1 MDASLFDMKGC
12 LIDMHRTRIWRW
24 RIALTAFL
32 LLLAAGGFMLFRTSP
47 LAEQETVDT
56 QVSSIAI
63 FALKGCGGCSKALG
77 VMEQM
82 EATSRDYRYQYFS
95 ISEDTEAVNRYG
107 ITEHPTILFL
117 NAQEE
122 ELGRLTEDIS
132 SDRILREL
140 EDIAANGARPPE
152 GATLSAIPG
161 TMPSVTLHAYDPHS
175 GLFTPVSQYVQTDTS
190 VRYPKVSAMTMLTQL
205 SDLLPPE
212 LESAIPAGVSFAEIR
227 TEHGVTVVELSP
239 SFRAFTG
246 SKEGERAEEAIAL
259 TLQTFEGVNG
269 VQVVSG
275 AYRSDILY
283 AEALA
288 GRSDGKTEYLLHPD
302 TPLPHMSSVKEY
314 NAAILHAGHLAFMPC
329 FCGCG
334 DAGHSSNLNCYYA
347 QEEDGRLTPTTHAKF
362 CQTCLDV
369 TNMYLGGRQQGL
381 SLKEIRQSVDRA
393 YEGIKPTDTPMPMN
407 E

>member
-1 MDASLFDMKGC
+1 M
-12 LIDMHRTRIWRW
+12 
-24 RIALTAFL
+24 ALTTFL
-32 LLLAAGGFMLFRTSP
+32 ILLAAGGFMLFKTSP
-47 LAEQETVDT
+47 LAKQGTGDT
-56 QVSSIAI
+56 QVSSITI
-63 FALKGCGGCSKALG
+63 FALKGCGGCSKAMG

-82 EATSRDYRYQYFS
+82 EAASPAYRYQYFS

-107 ITEHPTILFL
+107 IAEHPTILFL

-140 EDIAANGARPPE
+140 EDLGANGARPPK
-152 GATLSAIPG
+152 GTILSAIPS

-205 SDLLPPE
+205 GDLLPPE
-212 LESAIPAGVSFAEIR
+212 LESAIPDGITFVEIR

-239 SFRAFTG
+239 SFRAFTD
-246 SKEGERAEEAIAL
+246 SEEGNRAEQAIAL

-283 AEALA
+283 AENLA
-288 GRSDGKTEYLLHPD
+288 GRSDEKSDYLLNPD

-314 NAAILHAGHLAFMPC
+314 NAAILHASHLAVMPC

-334 DAGHSSNLNCYYA
+334 EAGHSSNLNCYYA
-347 QEEDGRLTPTTHAKF
+347 QEDDGRLTPTTHAKF

-369 TNMYLGGRQQGL
+369 TNMYLEGRQQGL
-381 SLKEIRQSVDRA
+381 SLKEIRQSVDQA
-393 YEGIKPTDTPMPMN
+393 YQGIEPTNTPLPLN
-407 E
+407 

>member
-1 MDASLFDMKGC
+1 M
-12 LIDMHRTRIWRW
+12 
-24 RIALTAFL
+24 ALTTFL
-32 LLLAAGGFMLFRTSP
+32 ILLAAGGFMLFKASP
-47 LAEQETVDT
+47 LAKQGTGDT

-63 FALKGCGGCSKALG
+63 FALKGCGGCSKAMG

-82 EATSRDYRYQYFS
+82 EAASPAYRYQYFS

-122 ELGRLTEDIS
+122 ELGRLTEDIT
-132 SDRILREL
+132 SDSILREL
-140 EDIAANGARPPE
+140 DDLAANGARPPK
-152 GATLSAIPG
+152 GTILSAIPS

-175 GLFTPVSQYVQTDTS
+175 GLFTPVSQYVQTETS

-205 SDLLPPE
+205 GDLLPPE
-212 LESAIPAGVSFAEIR
+212 LESAIPDGVTFVEIR

-239 SFRAFTG
+239 SFHAFAD
-246 SKEGERAEEAIAL
+246 SEEGNRAELAIAL
-259 TLQTFEGVNG
+259 TLQTFDGVNG

-283 AEALA
+283 AENLA
-288 GRSDGKTEYLLHPD
+288 GRSDGKSDYLLNPD

-314 NAAILHAGHLAFMPC
+314 NAAILHASHLAFMPC

-334 DAGHSSNLNCYYA
+334 EAGHSSNLNCYYA
-347 QEEDGRLTPTTHAKF
+347 QEDDGRLTPTTHAKF

-369 TNMYLGGRQQGL
+369 TDMYLEGRQQGL
-381 SLKEIRQSVDRA
+381 SLKEIRQSVDQA
-393 YEGIKPTDTPMPMN
+393 YQGIEPTNTPMPLN
-407 E
+407 

>member
-1 MDASLFDMKGC
+1 M
-12 LIDMHRTRIWRW
+12 
-24 RIALTAFL
+24 ALTIFL
-32 LLLAAGGFMLFRTSP
+32 ILLAAGGFMLFKTSP
-47 LAEQETVDT
+47 LGKQGTGDT

-82 EATSRDYRYQYFS
+82 EAASQAYRYQYFS

-117 NAQEE
+117 NAQDE

-132 SDRILREL
+132 SDKILREL
-140 EDIAANGARPPE
+140 EDLAANGARPPK
-152 GATLSAIPG
+152 GTILSAIPS

-175 GLFTPVSQYVQTDTS
+175 GLFTPVSQYVQTDSS
-190 VRYPKVSAMTMLTQL
+190 VRYPKVSAMSMLTQL
-205 SDLLPPE
+205 GDLLPPE
-212 LESAIPAGVSFAEIR
+212 LESAIPDGVTFVEIR

-239 SFRAFTG
+239 SFRAFTD
-246 SKEGERAEEAIAL
+246 SEEGNRAEQAIAL

-275 AYRSDILY
+275 AYSSDILY
-283 AEALA
+283 AENLA
-288 GRSDGKTEYLLHPD
+288 GRSDGKSDYLLNSD
-302 TPLPHMSSVKEY
+302 APLPHMSSVKEY
-314 NAAILHAGHLAFMPC
+314 NAAILHASHLAFMPC

-347 QEEDGRLTPTTHAKF
+347 QEDDGRLTPTTHAKF

-369 TNMYLGGRQQGL
+369 TNMYLSGRQQGL
-381 SLKEIRQSVDRA
+381 NMKEIRQSVDQA
-393 YEGIKPTDTPMPMN
+393 YQGIEPTNTPMPSN
-407 E
+407 

>member
-1 MDASLFDMKGC
+1 M
-12 LIDMHRTRIWRW
+12 
-24 RIALTAFL
+24 ALTIFL
-32 LLLAAGGFMLFRTSP
+32 ILLAAGGFMLFKTSP
-47 LAEQETVDT
+47 LGKQGTGDT

-82 EATSRDYRYQYFS
+82 EAASPAYRYQYFS

-117 NAQEE
+117 NAQDE

-140 EDIAANGARPPE
+140 EDLAANGARPPK
-152 GATLSAIPG
+152 GTILSAIPS

-190 VRYPKVSAMTMLTQL
+190 VRYPKVSAMSMLIQL
-205 SDLLPPE
+205 GDLLPPE
-212 LESAIPAGVSFAEIR
+212 LESAIPDGITFVEIR
-227 TEHGVTVVELSP
+227 SEHGVTVVELSP
-239 SFRAFTG
+239 SFRAFTD
-246 SKEGERAEEAIAL
+246 SEEGNRAEQAIAL

-283 AEALA
+283 AENLA
-288 GRSDGKTEYLLHPD
+288 GRSDGKSDYLLNSD
-302 TPLPHMSSVKEY
+302 APLPHMSSVKEY
-314 NAAILHAGHLAFMPC
+314 NAAILHASHLAFMPC

-347 QEEDGRLTPTTHAKF
+347 QEDDGRLTPTTHAKF

-369 TNMYLGGRQQGL
+369 TNMYLSGRQQGL
-381 SLKEIRQSVDRA
+381 NMKEIRQSVDQA
-393 YEGIKPTDTPMPMN
+393 YQGIEPTNTPMPSN
-407 E
+407 

>member
-1 MDASLFDMKGC
+1 M
-12 LIDMHRTRIWRW
+12 
-24 RIALTAFL
+24 ALTTFL
-32 LLLAAGGFMLFRTSP
+32 ILLAAGGFMLFKTSP
-47 LAEQETVDT
+47 PAKQGTGDT
-56 QVSSIAI
+56 QVGSIAI
-63 FALKGCGGCSKALG
+63 FALKGCGGCSKAMG

-82 EATSRDYRYQYFS
+82 EAASPAYRYQYFS

-122 ELGRLTEDIS
+122 ELGRLTEDIT
-132 SDRILREL
+132 SDSILREL
-140 EDIAANGARPPE
+140 DDLAANGARPPK
-152 GATLSAIPG
+152 GTILSAIPS

-175 GLFTPVSQYVQTDTS
+175 GLFTPVSQYVQTETS

-205 SDLLPPE
+205 GDLLPPE
-212 LESAIPAGVSFAEIR
+212 LESAIPDGVTFVEIR

-239 SFRAFTG
+239 SFHAFAD
-246 SKEGERAEEAIAL
+246 SEEGNRAEQAIAL

-283 AEALA
+283 AENLA
-288 GRSDGKTEYLLHPD
+288 GRSDEKSDYLLNPD
-302 TPLPHMSSVKEY
+302 TSLQHMSSVKEY
-314 NAAILHAGHLAFMPC
+314 NAAILHASHLAFMPC

-334 DAGHSSNLNCYYA
+334 EAGHSSNLNCYYA
-347 QEEDGRLTPTTHAKF
+347 QEDDGRLTPTTHAKF

-369 TNMYLGGRQQGL
+369 TNMYLEGRQQGL
-381 SLKEIRQSVDRA
+381 SLKEIRQSVDQA
-393 YEGIKPTDTPMPMN
+393 YQGIEPTNTPMPMH
-407 E
+407 

>member
-1 MDASLFDMKGC
+1 M
-12 LIDMHRTRIWRW
+12 
-24 RIALTAFL
+24 ALTFFL
-32 LLLAAGGFMLFRTSP
+32 ILLAAGGFMLFKTSP
-47 LAEQETVDT
+47 LGKQGTGDT

-82 EATSRDYRYQYFS
+82 ETASPAYRYQYFS

-117 NAQEE
+117 NAQDE

-132 SDRILREL
+132 SDKILREL
-140 EDIAANGARPPE
+140 EDLAANGARPPK
-152 GATLSAIPG
+152 GTILSAIPS

-190 VRYPKVSAMTMLTQL
+190 VRYPKVSAMSMLTQL
-205 SDLLPPE
+205 GDLLPPE
-212 LESAIPAGVSFAEIR
+212 LESAIPDGVTFVEIR

-239 SFRAFTG
+239 SFRAFTD
-246 SKEGERAEEAIAL
+246 SEEGNRAEQAIAL

-283 AEALA
+283 AENLA
-288 GRSDGKTEYLLHPD
+288 GRSDGKSDYLLNSD
-302 TPLPHMSSVKEY
+302 APLPHMSSVKEY
-314 NAAILHAGHLAFMPC
+314 NAAILHASHLAFMPC

-347 QEEDGRLTPTTHAKF
+347 QEDDGRLTPTTHAKF

-369 TNMYLGGRQQGL
+369 TNMYLSGRQQGL
-381 SLKEIRQSVDRA
+381 NMKEIRQSVDQA
-393 YEGIKPTDTPMPMN
+393 YQGIEPTNTPMPSN
-407 E
+407 

>member
-1 MDASLFDMKGC
+1 MN
-12 LIDMHRTRIWRW
+12 RTRIWRW
-24 RIALTAFL
+24 RMALTIFL
-32 LLLAAGGFMLFRTSP
+32 ILLAAGGFMLFKTSP
-47 LAEQETVDT
+47 LGKQGTGDT

-82 EATSRDYRYQYFS
+82 EAASQAYRYQYFS

-117 NAQEE
+117 NAQDE

-132 SDRILREL
+132 SDKILREL
-140 EDIAANGARPPE
+140 EDLAANGARPPK
-152 GATLSAIPG
+152 GTILSAIPS

-175 GLFTPVSQYVQTDTS
+175 GLFTPVSQYVQTDSS
-190 VRYPKVSAMTMLTQL
+190 VRYPKVSAMSMLTQL
-205 SDLLPPE
+205 GDLLPPE
-212 LESAIPAGVSFAEIR
+212 LESAIPDGVTFVEIR

-239 SFRAFTG
+239 SFRAFTD
-246 SKEGERAEEAIAL
+246 SEEGNRAEQAIAL

-275 AYRSDILY
+275 AYSSDILY
-283 AEALA
+283 AENLA
-288 GRSDGKTEYLLHPD
+288 GRSDGKSDYLLNSD
-302 TPLPHMSSVKEY
+302 APLPHMSSVKEY
-314 NAAILHAGHLAFMPC
+314 NAAILHASHLAFMPC

-347 QEEDGRLTPTTHAKF
+347 QEDDGRLTPTTHAKF

-369 TNMYLGGRQQGL
+369 TNMYLSGRQQGL
-381 SLKEIRQSVDRA
+381 NMKEIRQSVDQA
-393 YEGIKPTDTPMPMN
+393 YQGIEPTNTPMPSN
-407 E
+407 

>member
-1 MDASLFDMKGC
+1 M
-12 LIDMHRTRIWRW
+12 
-24 RIALTAFL
+24 ALTFFL
-32 LLLAAGGFMLFRTSP
+32 ILLAAGGFMLFKTSP
-47 LAEQETVDT
+47 LGKQGTGDT

-82 EATSRDYRYQYFS
+82 ETASPAYRYQYFS

-117 NAQEE
+117 NAQDE

-132 SDRILREL
+132 SDKILREL
-140 EDIAANGARPPE
+140 EDLAANGARPPK
-152 GATLSAIPG
+152 GTILSAIPS

-205 SDLLPPE
+205 GDLLPPE
-212 LESAIPAGVSFAEIR
+212 LESAIPDGVTFVEIR

-239 SFRAFTG
+239 SFRAFTD
-246 SKEGERAEEAIAL
+246 SEEGNRAEQAIAL

-275 AYRSDILY
+275 EYRSDILY
-283 AEALA
+283 AENLA
-288 GRSDGKTEYLLHPD
+288 GRSDGKSDYLLNSD
-302 TPLPHMSSVKEY
+302 APLPHMSSVKEY
-314 NAAILHAGHLAFMPC
+314 NAAILHASHLAFMPC

-347 QEEDGRLTPTTHAKF
+347 QEDDGRLTPTTHAKF

-369 TNMYLGGRQQGL
+369 TNMYLSSRQQGL
-381 SLKEIRQSVDRA
+381 NMKEIRQSVDQA
-393 YEGIKPTDTPMPMN
+393 YQGIEPTNTPMPSN
-407 E
+407 